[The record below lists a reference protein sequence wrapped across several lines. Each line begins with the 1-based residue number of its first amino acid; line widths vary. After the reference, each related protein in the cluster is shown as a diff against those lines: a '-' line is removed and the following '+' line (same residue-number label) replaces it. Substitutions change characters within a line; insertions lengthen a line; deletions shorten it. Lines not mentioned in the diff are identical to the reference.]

1 MLMKHKRFVSNYMPS
16 ASDTQETA
24 AGFGGGAGLRRLQSL
39 PLGSS
44 LTIWGYKGSDT
55 KYSRYLSLDG
65 DKGCVRG
72 RLAL

>member
-1 MLMKHKRFVSNYMPS
+1 MPS

-24 AGFGGGAGLRRLQSL
+24 PGFGGGVGLQRLQGL

-44 LTIWGYKGSDT
+44 LTIWGSKGSDS
-55 KYSRYLSLDG
+55 KYSLYLPLDG